1 MLYLLIKQ
9 KMRLDNHMKGGG
21 NRQNYDFMTQI
32 DKKLTPIKFNKQKPV
47 NLCVQSEAFLT
58 Y

>member
-1 MLYLLIKQ
+1 
-9 KMRLDNHMKGGG
+9 MKGGG